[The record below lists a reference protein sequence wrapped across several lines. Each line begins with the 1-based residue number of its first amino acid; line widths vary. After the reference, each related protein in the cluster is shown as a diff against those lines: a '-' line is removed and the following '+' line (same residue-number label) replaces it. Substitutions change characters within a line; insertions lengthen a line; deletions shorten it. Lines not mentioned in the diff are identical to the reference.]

1 MKELFT
7 YNKKCNEQYIFFMLE
22 KGLAHRKAIDC
33 ISHVLNV
40 HYKWISIIKNEKF
53 NPNLWQG
60 IAMDDLF
67 KANQYVYDQTVTLL
81 ENLDLNAKIEHEGKV
96 KNIGQVLNHI
106 LFHSTH
112 HRAQINI
119 LFQKFNIEI
128 PNTDFI
134 DFTSLELDHN
144 F

>member
-1 MKELFT
+1 
-7 YNKKCNEQYIFFMLE
+7 MLE

-40 HYKWISIIKNEKF
+40 HYKCISIIQSKKF
-53 NPNLWQG
+53 NPNLWQS
-60 IAMDDLF
+60 ISMDDLF
-67 KANQYVYDQTVTLL
+67 KANQFVFDQTLELL
-81 ENLDLNAKIEHEGKV
+81 DNKNLDDSIQYEGKS
-96 KNIGQVLNHI
+96 KSIRDILNHV

-128 PNTDFI
+128 PNTDYI
-134 DFTSLELDHN
+134 DFQKLELNDN